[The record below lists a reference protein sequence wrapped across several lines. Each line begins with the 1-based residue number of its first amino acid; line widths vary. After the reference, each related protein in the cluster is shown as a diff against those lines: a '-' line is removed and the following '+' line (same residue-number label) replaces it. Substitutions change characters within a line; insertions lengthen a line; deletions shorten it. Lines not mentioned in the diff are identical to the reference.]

1 MLFEEIKKIAPPLS
15 AFLEGSPQTSG
26 KKRSLSENQKGYHAQ
41 LDLLENAICSS
52 TEIPEGKGT
61 RSAILSP
68 FSNGDQF
75 GAKVKHNARSQSILS
90 ST

>member
-15 AFLEGSPQTSG
+15 AFLERVAPDLG
-26 KKRSLSENQKGYHAQ
+26 KEEVAIRKPKGIPRSIRFVGKCYLFQYRN
-41 LDLLENAICSS
+41 
-52 TEIPEGKGT
+52 PVGKGT
-61 RSAILSP
+61 PDPFSP